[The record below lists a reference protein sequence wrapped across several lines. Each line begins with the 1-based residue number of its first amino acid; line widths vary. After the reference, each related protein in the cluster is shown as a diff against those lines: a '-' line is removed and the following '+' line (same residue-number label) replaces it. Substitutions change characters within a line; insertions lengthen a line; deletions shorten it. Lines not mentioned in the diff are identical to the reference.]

1 MLFVIYTLCLYFI
14 YIKSILKYG
23 ILCFLQV
30 KLCISQSFLE
40 VMVILFSSCNS
51 STSFSVIVDNRMKG
65 KDIMEDDI
73 VQVSDSFMSFYLIVR
88 YMLR

>member
-1 MLFVIYTLCLYFI
+1 
-14 YIKSILKYG
+14 
-23 ILCFLQV
+23 
-30 KLCISQSFLE
+30 
-40 VMVILFSSCNS
+40 
-51 STSFSVIVDNRMKG
+51 MKG